1 MKCKQCNSDLNVSN
15 CKMESEVGTD
25 VVEAVQTLVCVNPKC
40 SMYCGGDLTNP
51 LKVAEVIRTQV

>member
-1 MKCKQCNSDLNVSN
+1 
-15 CKMESEVGTD
+15 MESEVGTD